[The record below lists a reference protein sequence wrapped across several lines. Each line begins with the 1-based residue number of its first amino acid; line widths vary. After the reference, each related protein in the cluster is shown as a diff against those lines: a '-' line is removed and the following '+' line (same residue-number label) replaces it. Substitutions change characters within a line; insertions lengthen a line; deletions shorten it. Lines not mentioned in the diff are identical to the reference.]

1 MRAHKHVTK
10 LHYTWNHKWC
20 LITNLHPYD
29 FNYDST
35 CYFTISSSK
44 PTDRMIRRH
53 KKEASKNKK
62 HTNFD
67 AREYFNSTYTLKGRN
82 V

>member
-1 MRAHKHVTK
+1 MKHITK

-29 FNYDST
+29 FNYNAT

-44 PTDRMIRRH
+44 PTDRMIRKH
-53 KKEASKNKK
+53 KKEAFKQGKYP
-62 HTNFD
+62 NFD
-67 AREYFNSTYTLKGRN
+67 PVKHFNKTYLLEGRI